1 MPRIT
6 FSAKPKHEDII
17 DDAQEDHQL
26 DSKAEAV
33 RHCIEYYADSHHE
46 IDELEDE
53 IAELEDEIG
62 ELNEQI
68 DEERAE
74 RRAIITY
81 AMGHDPQR
89 LEEAEH
95 VEIDADDDQPPAGS
109 SLSSRIRWLL
119 FGDDEG

>member
-1 MPRIT
+1 MSRIT
-6 FSAKPKHEDII
+6 FTASEQHEDII
-17 DDAQEDHQL
+17 NDAQERHEL
-26 DSKAEAV
+26 DSKAAAV
-33 RHCIEYYADSHHE
+33 RHCIEYYADSHQK

-53 IAELEDEIG
+53 ID

-81 AMGHDPQR
+81 AMGSDPHQ

-95 VEIDADDDQPPAGS
+95 VEIEASDDQPPAGS
-109 SLSSRIRWLL
+109 SLSGRIRWLL
-119 FGDDEG
+119 FGD